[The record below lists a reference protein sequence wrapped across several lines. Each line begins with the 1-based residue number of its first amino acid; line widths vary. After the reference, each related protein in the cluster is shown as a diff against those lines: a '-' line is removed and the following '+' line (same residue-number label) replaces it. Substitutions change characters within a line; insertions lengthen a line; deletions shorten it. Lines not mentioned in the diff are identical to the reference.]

1 MTKFKFVMT
10 MALCLLAGAADAAVA
25 VGSCEKKPATMRIG
39 GSASISLVNEYDPE
53 SREYYDMGVYYIQV
67 SLSKGEAYTVWLDG
81 GIFMIDVDFADE
93 RVFVSI
99 PDGLLEL

>member
-67 SLSKGEAYTVWLDG
+67 PPEVLDPHMTVLAVELDG
-81 GIFMIDVDFADE
+81 PATLYEGSGQVISFNE
-93 RVFVSI
+93 
-99 PDGLLEL
+99 